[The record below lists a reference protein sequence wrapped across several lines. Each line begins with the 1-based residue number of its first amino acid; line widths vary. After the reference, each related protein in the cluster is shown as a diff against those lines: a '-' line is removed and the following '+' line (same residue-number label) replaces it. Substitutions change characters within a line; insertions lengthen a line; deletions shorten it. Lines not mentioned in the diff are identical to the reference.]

1 MLEFKRLEEVNLI
14 KEYIKQS
21 QIQFCDISLGVRY
34 MWGDDFMVD
43 YAIFDHTLILKES
56 CNDYQNAFY
65 YPMGKNIDGAIEQIE
80 EYTLKNNIP
89 LQFCCLDNKTAG
101 ELSNRY
107 KKVFIYNDRDWSDY
121 IYNAEKFK
129 TYSGNKLSG
138 QRNHVNKF
146 KRLYPN
152 YKFKQIEKEDFSR
165 IKDFLNEFE
174 SNKEFLRW
182 SEKVEQRKVFD
193 LVENMQKLNQVGGL
207 IEVDNKVIAF
217 SVGEIINDTL
227 IVHIEKALT
236 QYAGIYPTMAQE
248 FAKEFCNDGVEL
260 INREEDC
267 GDSGLRISK
276 LQYQPLEVKEKNILQ
291 VKRLFD
297 FITSPILIKTDR
309 LEICDIIVGDKTDYF
324 NLYTDEK
331 LNEFW
336 GYDYREDLGDKT
348 PTEDYFFTFQKS
360 LKEKGEEY
368 SLAVK
373 LNGKMIGE
381 LVLHGFD
388 YQMGVEIGFRFFSE
402 YQSKGYA
409 IESASALI
417 DYVKQSLGANKI
429 KAKCFKQNEKS
440 KKLIEKLGLKIV
452 NESSTHYYFIKQ
464 LAE

>member
-14 KEYIKQS
+14 KEHIKQS

-43 YAIFDHTLILKES
+43 YAIFDDTLILKES
-56 CNDYQNAFY
+56 CADYQNAFY
-65 YPMGKNIDGAIEQIE
+65 YPMGKNIEGAIEKIE
-80 EYTLKNNIP
+80 EYALKNNIP

-101 ELSNRY
+101 ELTNRY
-107 KKVFIYNDRDWSDY
+107 KLVNIYNNRDWSDY
-121 IYNAEKFK
+121 IYSAEKFK

-152 YKFKQIEKEDFSR
+152 YKFKVIEQSDFDR

-182 SEKVEQRKVFD
+182 SEKVEQKKVFD
-193 LVENMQKLNQVGGL
+193 LVINMQKLNQVGGL
-207 IEVDNKVIAF
+207 IEVDNKVVAF

-236 QYAGIYPTMAQE
+236 KYDGIYPTMAQE
-248 FAKEFCNDGVEL
+248 FAKQFCVNGVEY

-267 GDSGLRISK
+267 GDTGLRISK
-276 LQYQPLEVKEKNILQ
+276 LQYQPLEVKEKNILLCLT
-291 VKRLFD
+291 LFNL
-297 FITSPILIKTDR
+297 ITSPILIKTER
-309 LEICDIIVGDKTDYF
+309 LEICDINLSDKTDYF
-324 NLYTDEK
+324 NLYIDDK

-336 GYDYREDLGDKT
+336 GYDYREDLGDNT
-348 PTEDYFFTFQKS
+348 PTEDYFFAFQNS
-360 LKEKGEEY
+360 LKEKKEEY

-388 YQMGVEIGFRFFSE
+388 YQKSVEIGFRFFKE
-402 YQSKGYA
+402 YQNKGYA
-409 IESASALI
+409 TESASALI
-417 DYVKQSLGANKI
+417 DFVRNTLGANII
-429 KAKCFKQNEKS
+429 KAKCFKQNINS